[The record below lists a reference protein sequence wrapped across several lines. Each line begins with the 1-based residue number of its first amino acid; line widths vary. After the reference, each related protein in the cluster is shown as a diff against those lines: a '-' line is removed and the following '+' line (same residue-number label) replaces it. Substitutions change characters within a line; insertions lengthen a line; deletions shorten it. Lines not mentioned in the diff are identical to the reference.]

1 MLVYS
6 LLPHLLLCTR
16 FCHSFRST
24 PTRGGTHQQLPLPR
38 HRHVPGV
45 LLATIQ
51 NEDVNNEKW
60 EWDGTIQ
67 EGAHDDEFDSI
78 DDVGDDDEFVPSI
91 GFMSAAAMLAD
102 SGSVIGG
109 VTAAA
114 TQASTIFDPLLN
126 SGTIHRISL
135 MEEDDENMSEDDL
148 LEMGGDPDFLDDDIG
163 VVDVGAFKEIDDS
176 DIFEWDGMV
185 DEDAH
190 LDM

>member
-6 LLPHLLLCTR
+6 LLLYLSLCAR
-16 FCHSFRST
+16 FCHSFIST
-24 PTRGGTHQQLPLPR
+24 PTRGAQQLPR
-38 HRHVPGV
+38 HRHLPGV

-60 EWDGTIQ
+60 EWDGTVQ

-78 DDVGDDDEFVPSI
+78 DDAEEFVPSI

-102 SGSVIGG
+102 SSGSVVGG
-109 VTAAA
+109 VAAA
-114 TQASTIFDPLLN
+114 AQTATIFDPSLN
-126 SGTIHRISL
+126 SGTIHRLSV
-135 MEEDDENMSEDDL
+135 MEDDDENMSEDDL
-148 LEMGGDPDFLDDDIG
+148 LEMGGDPDFLGDDNDG
-163 VVDVGAFKEIDDS
+163 RFVDASTFKEIDDS

>member
-1 MLVYS
+1 M
-6 LLPHLLLCTR
+6 
-16 FCHSFRST
+16 
-24 PTRGGTHQQLPLPR
+24 
-38 HRHVPGV
+38 PGV

-102 SGSVIGG
+102 SSGSVIGG